1 MAELLSVLRTEKKY
15 PVSPVVAGQI
25 AARLSYMLKLDPN
38 CLEGK
43 PYLIKSVYFDSLDNR
58 DFHEK
63 DSGLEMRKKIRL
75 RTYGNDSPIKL
86 EWKQKQG
93 AKQKKLSLLIG
104 REDAEKILQGEYRC
118 LLGYEGDLPKQFYAA
133 MTEEVYRPRCLVQ
146 YQRLAFMHPTND
158 IRVTLDSNI
167 SAQEGSM
174 NLWDD
179 HNPVYPVSP
188 AGKTILEVKY
198 NHFLL
203 GYIKTALVEYELT
216 ETANSKYT
224 AGRYYGLGG
233 HI

>member
-25 AARLSYMLKLDPN
+25 AARLSYILKLDPN
-38 CLEGK
+38 CREGK
-43 PYLIKSVYFDSLDNR
+43 PYLIKSVYFDSLYDR
-58 DFHEK
+58 DFYEK

-75 RTYGNDSPIKL
+75 RTYGKDSPIKL

-93 AKQKKLSLLIG
+93 ANQRKLSLLIN
-104 REDAEKILQGEYRC
+104 REHAEEILQGDYRC
-118 LLGYEGDLPKQFYAA
+118 LLEYEGELPKQFYAT
-133 MTEEVYRPRCLVQ
+133 MTEQVYRPKCLVQ
-146 YQRLAFMHPTND
+146 YQRLAYMLPTND
-158 IRVTLDSNI
+158 IRITLDSNI
-167 SAQEGSM
+167 SSQEGNM
-174 NLWDD
+174 DLWDE
-179 HNPVYPVSP
+179 NLPVYPVSH

-203 GYIKTALVEYELT
+203 DYVKTALSDFELT